1 MEFSDLV
8 GKTFVKIDKVL
19 NVFKEIEELHFYSDN
34 GDIYKLYHSQD
45 CCESVYL
52 NDVVGN
58 LDDLLNSTILMA
70 YEASNHDEV
79 TEARQL
85 GDEDFYSETWTFY
98 HLATLKGYVSLRWIG
113 SSSGYYSESVDLIK
127 VE

>member
-1 MEFSDLV
+1 MEFSELK

-34 GDIYKLYHSQD
+34 GDIYKLYHLQD

-79 TEARQL
+79 TEARQV
-85 GDEDFYSETWTFY
+85 GDEYFYSETWTFY
-98 HLATLKGYVSLRWIG
+98 HLATLKGYVTLRWIG
-113 SSSGYYSESVDLIK
+113 SSSGYYSESVELIK